1 MKYLFLLILIS
12 PFILYAQNNSD
23 PYNEELNDSLKQQ
36 FEKSALTVD
45 SLNLKVNS
53 IIITGNKT
61 TKDDIIT
68 REMSLKKGSKF
79 TLEKY
84 SEDLLNIYNLA
95 LFTKVDIIPVPM
107 GEKEIALNVDVKERW
122 YILPLP
128 NAGIEEGERKKIWL
142 SLNLK

>member
-1 MKYLFLLILIS
+1 MKYLFLLILFS
-12 PFILYAQNNSD
+12 PFILFAQNNSD

-128 NAGIEEGERKKIWL
+128 NAGIEEGEWKKYG
-142 SLNLK
+142 